1 MFVPSTAQ
9 SFTTVAVAALVAS
22 LAVFL
27 TSIPPEA
34 EAASRVSDA
43 FSQLHAKGE
52 RALVQGA
59 ACSPQGWPYYKQ
71 ICQFDL
77 RKPANEARTVRIIAL
92 R

>member
-1 MFVPSTAQ
+1 MFVSNATR
-9 SFTTVAVAALVAS
+9 SFTAVAVAALVAS
-22 LAVFL
+22 LALFL
-27 TSIPPEA
+27 TSASPEA

-59 ACSPQGWPYYKQ
+59 ACSQQGWPYYKQ